1 MKLQDGLYYVLTSG
15 EVAVAAK
22 EGKNFRLQVYTEADN
37 VQIAYYFENGV
48 PMYGEK
54 ISARCVLREIQEKVF
69 VQIVKKE
76 KSEKSD
82 KSDVSWDDIV
92 VGDTVVLV
100 TREGD
105 REFLVKTKNG
115 KYYFKNLFSGYE
127 YIAYST
133 LKDSI
138 GWMKTCGYVLKS
150 IS

>member
-1 MKLQDGLYYVLTSG
+1 MKLQDGCYYMLTNG
-15 EVAVAAK
+15 EAAFATK
-22 EGKNFRLQVYTEADN
+22 EGKNYRLQVYTKADN

-54 ISARCVLREIQEKVF
+54 ISARCVVREIQEKVF

-76 KSEKSD
+76 KSD
-82 KSDVSWDDIV
+82 KFDVSWDDIV

-105 REFLVKTKNG
+105 RKFLVKTKNG
-115 KYYFKNLFSGYE
+115 KYWFKNLFSGYE

-133 LKDSI
+133 LKESI
-138 GWMKTCGYVLKS
+138 SWMKACGYILKS